1 MTDALSRLLD
11 LQTKDLALLETDVR
25 LKAIADELAG
35 LDAQIDSARRDLAVS
50 TKRHEDAVKRRQD
63 LELRI
68 DGYRAIQDKRRQRL
82 ETVKGAREAQAVVTE
97 VEMARAVLVREEAE
111 WVKVAEGVHDCER
124 AIKAVEDRIAALQ
137 AGQSAQRET
146 LQAEIAEL
154 EAARSAAMAARDAA
168 AVEVDRAIRA
178 RYDRLRSARSN
189 AVVVALRG
197 DACGACFTAV
207 PRNRRTQIR
216 AGVLL
221 DNCEACGVILYA
233 EVTDE

>member
-1 MTDALSRLLD
+1 MQDDLSRLLD

-35 LDAQIDSARRDLAVS
+35 LDAQLESARRDLTVAN
-50 TKRHEDAVKRRQD
+50 KRLEDAIKRRQD

-68 DGYRAIQDKRRQRL
+68 ESYRAIQDKRRQRL

-97 VEMARAVLVREEAE
+97 VEMARAVLIKEEAE

-124 AIKAVEDRIAALQ
+124 GVKAVEDRIAALA
-137 AGQSAQRET
+137 AGQTAQRDQF
-146 LQAEIAEL
+146 QAEIASL
-154 EAARSAAMAARDAA
+154 EASRSAAKAARDASA
-168 AVEVDRAIRA
+168 AAVDRAIRA
-178 RYDRLRSARSN
+178 RYDRLRSARTN

-197 DACGACFTAV
+197 VACGACFTAV

-233 EVTDE
+233 EDDGE